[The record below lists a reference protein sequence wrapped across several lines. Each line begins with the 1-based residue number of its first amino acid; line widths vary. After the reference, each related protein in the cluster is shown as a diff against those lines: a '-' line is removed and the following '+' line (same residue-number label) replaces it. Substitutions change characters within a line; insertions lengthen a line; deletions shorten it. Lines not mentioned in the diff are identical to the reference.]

1 MVAYRRSGRRRSV
14 LILLIVTSLL
24 LITLDARG
32 GGGVIGPLR
41 NTARDALSPAQNAVE
56 HLTRPIG
63 DWWEGTFSAGRLASQ
78 NRTLRREVGRLRGEA
93 SAGRVARRENQRLR
107 ANEDLP
113 FIAGIPSVPAEVIA
127 ASPGNFED
135 TIAINRGTSEGVAV
149 GMPVVAG
156 EGVVGRVSGV
166 SRTRATIQL
175 VTDPASGIGVRFVTS
190 NTFAVA
196 QGRSGSDLLRVDFVA
211 PDTPVAKGEMLVTSG
226 LQNAAYPAGLP
237 VASVRS
243 VDRARRNLDQTILA
257 APLVDLTRLQFVR
270 VLIWTGTGSAG

>member
-14 LILLIVTSLL
+14 LVLLIVTSLL

-32 GGGVIGPLR
+32 GGGVVGPIR
-41 NTARDALSPAQNAVE
+41 NAARDALSPAQNAVE
-56 HLTRPIG
+56 DLTRPVA
-63 DWWEGTFSAGRLASQ
+63 DWWDGTFSAGELTSE
-78 NRTLRREVGRLRGEA
+78 NRALRREVGRLRGGVSA
-93 SAGRVARRENQRLR
+93 SRAARRENARLR
-107 ANEDLP
+107 ANQDLP
-113 FIAGIPSVPAEVIA
+113 YITGIASVPAEVVA

-135 TIAINRGTSEGVAV
+135 TIAIDRGSRDGIAI

-196 QGRSGSDLLRVDFVA
+196 QGRSGSDQLRVDFVA

-237 VASVRS
+237 VAAVTS
-243 VDRARRNLDQTILA
+243 VDRTRRNLDQTILA
-257 APLVDLTRLQFVR
+257 EPMVDLARIQFVR

>member
-14 LILLIVTSLL
+14 LVLLIVTSLL

-32 GGGVIGPLR
+32 GGGVVGPVR
-41 NTARDALSPAQNAVE
+41 NAARDLLSPAQNAVE
-56 HLTRPIG
+56 DLTRPIG
-63 DWWEGTFSAGRLASQ
+63 DWWDGTFSAGELASE
-78 NRTLRREVGRLRGEA
+78 NRALRREVGRLRGEVSA
-93 SAGRVARRENQRLR
+93 SRAARRENERLR
-107 ANEDLP
+107 ANQGLP
-113 FIAGIPSVPAEVIA
+113 FITGIASVPAEVVA

-135 TIAINRGTSEGVAV
+135 TIAIDRGSRDGIAI

-196 QGRSGSDLLRVDFVA
+196 QGRAGSDQLRVDFVA
-211 PDTPVAKGEMLVTSG
+211 PETPVARGEMLVTSG

-237 VASVRS
+237 VASVTS
-243 VDRARRNLDQTILA
+243 VDRTRRNLDQTILA
-257 APLVDLTRLQFVR
+257 EPMVDLARLQFVR

>member
-14 LILLIVTSLL
+14 LVLLIVTSLL

-32 GGGVIGPLR
+32 GGGVVGPVR
-41 NTARDALSPAQNAVE
+41 NAARDLLSPAQNAVE
-56 HLTRPIG
+56 DLTRPIG
-63 DWWEGTFSAGRLASQ
+63 DWWDGTFSAGELASE
-78 NRTLRREVGRLRGEA
+78 NRALRREVGRLRGEVSA
-93 SAGRVARRENQRLR
+93 SRAARRENERLR
-107 ANEDLP
+107 ANQGLP
-113 FIAGIPSVPAEVIA
+113 FITGIASVPAEVVA

-135 TIAINRGTSEGVAV
+135 TIAIDRGSRDGIAI

-196 QGRSGSDLLRVDFVA
+196 LGRAGSDQLRVDFVA
-211 PDTPVAKGEMLVTSG
+211 PETPVARGEMLVTSG

-237 VASVRS
+237 VASVTS
-243 VDRARRNLDQTILA
+243 VDRTRRNLDQTILA
-257 APLVDLTRLQFVR
+257 EPMVDLARLQFVR

>member
-1 MVAYRRSGRRRSV
+1 MVAYRGSGRRRSV
-14 LILLIVTSLL
+14 LVLLVITSLL

-56 HLTRPIG
+56 DLTRPVSE
-63 DWWEGTFSAGRLASQ
+63 WWNGTFSAGDLARQ
-78 NRTLRREVGRLRGEA
+78 NRNLRREVARLRGEVAA
-93 SAGRVARRENQRLR
+93 SRAARRENARLR
-107 ANEDLP
+107 SNQDLP
-113 FIAGIPSVPAEVIA
+113 FLAGIPSVPAEVIA

-135 TIAINRGTSEGVAV
+135 TIAIDRGSRNGIAV

-175 VTDPASGIGVRFVTS
+175 ITDPASGIGVRFVTS
-190 NTFAVA
+190 ITFAVA

-226 LQNAAYPAGLP
+226 LQNAAYPSGLP
-237 VASVRS
+237 VASVTS
-243 VDRARRNLDQTILA
+243 IDRTRENLDQTILA
-257 APLVDLTRLQFVR
+257 EPLVDLARIQFVR

>member
-14 LILLIVTSLL
+14 LILLVVTSLL

-32 GGGVIGPLR
+32 GGGVVGPVR
-41 NTARDALSPAQNAVE
+41 NAARDALSPAQSAVE
-56 HLTRPIG
+56 DLTRPVA
-63 DWWEGTFSAGRLASQ
+63 DWWDGTFSAGELTSA
-78 NRTLRREVGRLRGEA
+78 NRRLRREVGRLRGEVSSSRA
-93 SAGRVARRENQRLR
+93 ARRENARLR
-107 ANEDLP
+107 ANQGLP
-113 FIAGIPSVPAEVIA
+113 FIDGIASVPAEVVA

-135 TIAINRGTSEGVAV
+135 TIAIDRGSRDGIAI

-196 QGRSGSDLLRVDFVA
+196 QGRSGSDVLRVDFVA

-237 VASVRS
+237 VASVTS

-257 APLVDLTRLQFVR
+257 EPMVDLSRLQFVR

>member
-14 LILLIVTSLL
+14 LILLVVTSLL

-32 GGGVIGPLR
+32 GGGVVGPLR
-41 NTARDALSPAQNAVE
+41 NAARDALSPAQNAVE
-56 HLTRPIG
+56 QLTRPIG
-63 DWWEGTFSAGRLASQ
+63 DWWEGTFSAGELAGQ
-78 NRTLRREVGRLRGEA
+78 NRRLRREVGQLRGEVSA
-93 SAGRVARRENQRLR
+93 SRAARRENQRLR
-107 ANEDLP
+107 ANENLP
-113 FIAGIPSVPAEVIA
+113 FIGGIPSVPAEVIA

-135 TIAINRGTSEGVAV
+135 TIAINRGTSDGLAV

-190 NTFAVA
+190 NAFAVA

-226 LQNAAYPAGLP
+226 LQNAAYPTGLP

-257 APLVDLTRLQFVR
+257 APLVDLRRLQFVR

>member
-14 LILLIVTSLL
+14 LILLVVTSLL

-32 GGGVIGPLR
+32 GGGVVGPLR
-41 NTARDALSPAQNAVE
+41 NAARDALSPAQNAVE
-56 HLTRPIG
+56 QLTRPIG
-63 DWWEGTFSAGRLASQ
+63 DWWEGTFSAGELASQ
-78 NRTLRREVGRLRGEA
+78 NRRLRREVGQLRGEVSA
-93 SAGRVARRENQRLR
+93 SRAARRENQRLR
-107 ANEDLP
+107 ANENLP
-113 FIAGIPSVPAEVIA
+113 FIGGIPSVPAEVIA

-135 TIAINRGTSEGVAV
+135 TIAINRGTSDGLAV

-190 NTFAVA
+190 NAFAVA

-226 LQNAAYPAGLP
+226 LQNAAYPTGLP

-257 APLVDLTRLQFVR
+257 APLVDLRRLQFVR